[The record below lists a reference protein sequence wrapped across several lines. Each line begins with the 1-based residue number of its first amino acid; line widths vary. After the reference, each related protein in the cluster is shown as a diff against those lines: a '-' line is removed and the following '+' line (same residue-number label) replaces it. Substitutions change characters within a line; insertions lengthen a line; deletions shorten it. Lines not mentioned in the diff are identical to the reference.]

1 MGGKT
6 NTVTGE
12 ADKATDE
19 PSAAKERRE
28 QGYGGNKDMDRT
40 IGA

>member
-12 ADKATDE
+12 ADKPTDDS
-19 PSAAKERRE
+19 SAAETRRE
-28 QGYGGNKDMDRT
+28 QGYGGSKDMDST
-40 IGA
+40 VGA

>member
-12 ADKATDE
+12 ADKATDDD
-19 PSAAKERRE
+19 SAAKERRE
-28 QGYGGNKDMDRT
+28 QGYGGGKDMDTT

>member
-6 NTVTGE
+6 NTTTAE

-19 PSAAKERRE
+19 PSAAQERRE
-28 QGYGGNKDMDRT
+28 QGYGGSKDMDRN